1 MSKYYTLFCTRLG
14 EPYKIHNMIV
24 KALNNEAAVLD
35 WISPQHGH
43 FLVQVDERITQVQL
57 RDVARVKSAM
67 DVFICPFDPRNFAYS
82 LDKEHADKCGP
93 WLDKHSVDA
102 HKGQIKTLSEEFETY
117 SVHMPD
123 GAQIVIHD
131 NGEVYVQEKDQ
142 PEQRVRYKSELTKHM
157 IK

>member
-43 FLVQVDERITQVQL
+43 FLVQVDERITQGQL

-67 DVFICPFDPRNFAYS
+67 DVFVCPFDPRRRPGILRRLS
-82 LDKEHADKCGP
+82 RRMVEHAGP
-93 WLDKHSVDA
+93 AGFH
-102 HKGQIKTLSEEFETY
+102 
-117 SVHMPD
+117 
-123 GAQIVIHD
+123 
-131 NGEVYVQEKDQ
+131 
-142 PEQRVRYKSELTKHM
+142 
-157 IK
+157 